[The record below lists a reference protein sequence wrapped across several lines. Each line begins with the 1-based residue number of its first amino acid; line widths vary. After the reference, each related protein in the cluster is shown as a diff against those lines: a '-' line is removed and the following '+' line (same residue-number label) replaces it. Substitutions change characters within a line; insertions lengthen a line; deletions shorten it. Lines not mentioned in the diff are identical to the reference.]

1 MTNTSRIDVSL
12 PADAE
17 LLKRYPKFLKEV
29 IPVAEQEILK
39 PGDVLF
45 MPPG

>member
-17 LLKRYPKFLKEV
+17 SLKRYPKFLEEV
-29 IPVAEQEILK
+29 TPVAEQAILR